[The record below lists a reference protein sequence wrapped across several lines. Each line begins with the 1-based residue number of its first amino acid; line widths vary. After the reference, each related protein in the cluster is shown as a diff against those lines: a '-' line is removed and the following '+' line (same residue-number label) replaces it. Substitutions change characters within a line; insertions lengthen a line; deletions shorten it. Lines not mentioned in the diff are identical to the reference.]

1 MTRCLRD
8 KKIINAQI
16 RMEQIQ
22 CEPNKIQLYDT
33 NDMMME
39 IFVIEDTY
47 FGEWLFSRLKTEA
60 VQMLT
65 TQR

>member
-1 MTRCLRD
+1 ML
-8 KKIINAQI
+8 KL
-16 RMEQIQ
+16 EW
-22 CEPNKIQLYDT
+22 NKFDASLIKYNYEYT
-33 NDMMME
+33 NDMME
-39 IFVIEDTY
+39 IFEMEDTY